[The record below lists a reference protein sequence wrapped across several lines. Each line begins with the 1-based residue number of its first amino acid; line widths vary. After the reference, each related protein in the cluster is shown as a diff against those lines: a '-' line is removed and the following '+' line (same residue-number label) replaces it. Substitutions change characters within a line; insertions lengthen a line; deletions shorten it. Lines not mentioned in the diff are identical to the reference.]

1 MRSWKTTASGLIC
14 SGAALL
20 LVLSSSG
27 VQVPHWATVT
37 AGFVLS
43 GGFAA
48 LGIVGKDFNV
58 SGTSTQPKDEAT
70 K

>member
-1 MRSWKTTASGLIC
+1 VRSWKTTGSGLVC
-14 SGAALL
+14 SLAALL

-27 VQVPHWATVT
+27 VQVPHWATIT

-48 LGIVGKDFNV
+48 MGISAKDFNV
-58 SGTSTQPKDEAT
+58 TGTATQPKDEAT